1 MCKVQ
6 LVTSGSCQAPI
17 GQIITSVQISHLM
30 LRCALGPM
38 VVILSVVP
46 TTTVTQAGAIIIMVI
61 TEKGILVSAFID
73 R

>member
-1 MCKVQ
+1 MTPTFTV
-6 LVTSGSCQAPI
+6 I
-17 GQIITSVQISHLM
+17 DH
-30 LRCALGPM
+30 GPM

-46 TTTVTQAGAIIIMVI
+46 TSKVTQVGAILITMVI

>member
-1 MCKVQ
+1 MTPTFTV
-6 LVTSGSCQAPI
+6 I
-17 GQIITSVQISHLM
+17 GT
-30 LRCALGPM
+30 M

-46 TTTVTQAGAIIIMVI
+46 TMVTQVGAILIIMVI

>member
-1 MCKVQ
+1 MTPAFKV
-6 LVTSGSCQAPI
+6 I
-17 GQIITSVQISHLM
+17 GPV
-30 LRCALGPM
+30 

-46 TTTVTQAGAIIIMVI
+46 TTTVTQVGAVIIMVI